1 MDKCLVCSSKVKVYM
16 YAGQYFYECNIC
28 GLDYPNDV
36 NQCIYNKTIKK
47 YKDKVGTKYE
57 LKYINNKIEVE
68 KGR

>member
-36 NQCIYNKTIKK
+36 NQCIYNKTIK
-47 YKDKVGTKYE
+47 
-57 LKYINNKIEVE
+57 
-68 KGR
+68 R